1 MSLLL
6 NLNGYSGILMAE
18 FEQVNVGCIVETA
31 PHFKEEGGGGG
42 EFSKFCQKEGRGSEF
57 SHKGEGSVK
66 YGRLF

>member
-31 PHFKEEGGGGG
+31 PYFKEQGGLSFQNFAKKGGGVQN
-42 EFSKFCQKEGRGSEF
+42 FPIKGR
-57 SHKGEGSVK
+57 V
-66 YGRLF
+66 R